1 MKSRT
6 LAGAALVTLV
16 LAAPC
21 AAQATGAGIPD
32 GWSLPTVAHEGTRV
46 MRAEGMTAESAFR
59 YMPVGKQR
67 EEMNHE
73 GMSVAIIIRQDLGVT
88 WTLLPGNMYMEMALD
103 EDDAS
108 GSLSAASPSPE
119 GIVSFEEVGKEEVGG
134 WPTTRYRVV
143 TRDEGEESEGYF
155 WMTEHWIPIRMK
167 FTSRGNPAET
177 VTMEIRDLKVR
188 DQDPALFEVPA
199 GATKMSG
206 FGGFG
211 GMPGG
216 GAGAFG
222 FGAEL
227 AGEATETARDTAQQ
241 ETREGV
247 KNAVR
252 EGVRGLFK
260 R

>member
-1 MKSRT
+1 MISRI
-6 LAGAALVTLV
+6 LARCALVTLV

-21 AAQATGAGIPD
+21 AAQAKAAEIPD
-32 GWSLPTVAHEGTRV
+32 GWSLPTVAHEGTRI
-46 MRAEGMTAESAFR
+46 MRAEGVTAESAFR
-59 YMPVGKQR
+59 YLPPGKQR
-67 EEMNHE
+67 EEMTHE
-73 GMSVAIIIRQDLGVT
+73 GMSVAIIIRPDLGVT
-88 WTLLPGNMYMEMALD
+88 WTLLPGNIYMEMALGD
-103 EDDAS
+103 ADAS
-108 GSLSAASPSPE
+108 GSHSPSTPSTE
-119 GIVSFEEVGKEEVGG
+119 GVVSFEELGKEEVGG

-155 WMTEHWIPIRMK
+155 WMTEHWIPIRME
-167 FTSRGNPAET
+167 FSSRGNPAET
-177 VTMEIRDLKVR
+177 VIMEIRNLQIR

-206 FGGFG
+206 LG
-211 GMPGG
+211 GMSGS

-227 AGEATETARDTAQQ
+227 ASEATETARDTAQQ